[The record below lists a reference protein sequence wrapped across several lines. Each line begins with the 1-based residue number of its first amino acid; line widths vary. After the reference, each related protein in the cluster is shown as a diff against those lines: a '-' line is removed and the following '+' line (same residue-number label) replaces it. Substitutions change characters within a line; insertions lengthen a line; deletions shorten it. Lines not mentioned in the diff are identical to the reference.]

1 MTNLE
6 VNYRGF
12 ILRPIADLKDGQ
24 YVSMLIVENPE
35 GVERGSGM
43 LGTFENA
50 DAACEYAVECGMAQ
64 IDGPRARHR

>member
-1 MTNLE
+1 MTHLE
-6 VNYRGF
+6 INYRGF
-12 ILRPIADLKDGQ
+12 ILRPIADPKDGE

-35 GVERGSGM
+35 GVKRASGM

-64 IDGPRARHR
+64 IDGPRIRHP